1 MKKKAIVI
9 SIVVILCLT
18 SMLTVVNA
26 QPTNKACAKSFA
38 VGAGV
43 FLHDESGV
51 IHKHYFDFIVF
62 DTNTKNSPEGSFNLV
77 CVHGKEIAMIIK
89 SDDIVSF
96 SIGKV
101 TGGSMATFT
110 GSATV
115 KMDNGPWLEGWSF
128 TVVAFDS
135 NGKSIDA
142 IGITL
147 FNPKGEEHCT
157 MELTPIASGNIAIKN

>member
-18 SMLTVVNA
+18 SMLTAVNA
-26 QPTNKACAKSFA
+26 QTPNKACAKSFA

-51 IHKHYFDFIVF
+51 IHKHYFDFSVF

-89 SDDIVSF
+89 CDDIMSF
-96 SIGKV
+96 GIEKV
-101 TGGSMATFT
+101 KGGLILIFPMF
-110 GSATV
+110 
-115 KMDNGPWLEGWSF
+115 SF
-128 TVVAFDS
+128 
-135 NGKSIDA
+135 
-142 IGITL
+142 
-147 FNPKGEEHCT
+147 H
-157 MELTPIASGNIAIKN
+157 

>member
-9 SIVVILCLT
+9 SIVAILCIA

-26 QPTNKACAKSFA
+26 QTPNKACAKSFA

-51 IHKHYFDFIVF
+51 IHKHYFDFSVF
-62 DTNTKNSPEGSFNLV
+62 DTNKKNGPEGTCNLV
-77 CVHGKEIAMIIK
+77 CVHGKQIAMIIK
-89 SDDIVSF
+89 SDDITSF
-96 SIGKV
+96 SVESVKRGLE
-101 TGGSMATFT
+101 ATFT

-115 KMDNGPWLEGWSF
+115 KMEDGQWQEGWSYIV
-128 TVVAFDS
+128 TAFDS
-135 NGKSIDA
+135 NGKSRDT

-147 FNPKGEEHCT
+147 FDPSDQVHCT
-157 MELTPIASGNIAIKN
+157 MEPTPIASGNIAINK